1 MNNHHQRW
9 QFIVGAIIIAIGV
22 LSLIN
27 NIIIDSRM
35 VWAWI
40 ITMAV
45 ASAVCGWQFV
55 RSRETWA
62 GVATYVT
69 GAIALV
75 ILLTTQIQLRGVIL
89 PVMVM
94 VIIGIPFLYIG
105 LRDHTRRAMLIPAY
119 VMFVIALLLVFTEYT
134 GPQFDQLV
142 PAYVMATIGLP
153 FIVMAFIK
161 HNYALLIPGSIL
173 LLIGLFFIGSFAG
186 ISSQIF
192 TVGIPVVLIMAGL
205 LLLFRSQVDQRKS
218 KRQSR

>member
-1 MNNHHQRW
+1 
-9 QFIVGAIIIAIGV
+9 
-22 LSLIN
+22 
-27 NIIIDSRM
+27 
-35 VWAWI
+35 
-40 ITMAV
+40 
-45 ASAVCGWQFV
+45 
-55 RSRETWA
+55 WA

-89 PVMVM
+89 PVIVM

-105 LRDHTRRAMLIPAY
+105 LRDRTRRDMLIPAY
-119 VMFVIALLLVFTEYT
+119 VMFVIALLLVFTEYI

-142 PAYVMATIGLP
+142 PASVMATIGLP
-153 FIVMAFIK
+153 FIVMAYIK

-192 TVGIPVVLIMAGL
+192 TVGIPVVLIM
-205 LLLFRSQVDQRKS
+205 
-218 KRQSR
+218 